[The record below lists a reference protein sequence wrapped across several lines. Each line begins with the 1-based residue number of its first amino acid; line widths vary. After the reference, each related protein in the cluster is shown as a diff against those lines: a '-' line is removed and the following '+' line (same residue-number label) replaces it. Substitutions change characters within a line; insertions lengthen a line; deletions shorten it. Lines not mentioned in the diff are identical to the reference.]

1 MLSVHVVVYMLLPL
15 YLINLQPF
23 EYMHPETHA
32 KSLRRSNAMRL
43 ETHDSLLFFALE
55 AVRLIALSDLFMNK

>member
-1 MLSVHVVVYMLLPL
+1 
-15 YLINLQPF
+15 
-23 EYMHPETHA
+23 MHPETHA